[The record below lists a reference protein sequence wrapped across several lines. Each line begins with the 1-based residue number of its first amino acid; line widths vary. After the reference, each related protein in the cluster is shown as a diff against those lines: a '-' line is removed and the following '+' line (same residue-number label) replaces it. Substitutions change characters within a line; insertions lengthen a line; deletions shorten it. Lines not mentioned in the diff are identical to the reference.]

1 MSNFL
6 RRWHRLFFVKRISKF
21 RCHCRRRRRQ
31 RQLEW
36 SKNVYFYHCNRIF
49 TIVAESIKY
58 FYSLWLTDAHTIRI
72 CKAATET
79 ATHIQMKVKNV
90 DVCTTHTHTHTHT
103 RTLSLSLPQS
113 LCVAQT
119 YIEMHTSA
127 TKVVFIVRVCL
138 SVRVWSQLHRERER
152 ERESK
157 HFGHFLNRNVL
168 YSHPPNW
175 LTDQLSMA
183 EAA

>member
-103 RTLSLSLPQS
+103 HSHSLSLSPSVTLCGSNIYRNAYICHKSSFHCTS
-113 LCVAQT
+113 LFECTSLVAAASRT
-119 YIEMHTSA
+119 RT
-127 TKVVFIVRVCL
+127 
-138 SVRVWSQLHRERER
+138 RERVKAFWSFSEQ
-152 ERESK
+152 K
-157 HFGHFLNRNVL
+157 CIVL
-168 YSHPPNW
+168 S
-175 LTDQLSMA
+175 SS
-183 EAA
+183 

>member
-90 DVCTTHTHTHTHT
+90 DVCTTHTHTHSHS
-103 RTLSLSLPQS
+103 LSLSPSVTLCGSNIYRNAYICHKSSFHCTS
-113 LCVAQT
+113 LFECTSLVAAASRT
-119 YIEMHTSA
+119 RT
-127 TKVVFIVRVCL
+127 
-138 SVRVWSQLHRERER
+138 R